1 MKEKKKLTP
10 SQRYKKLK
18 TTQYICFG
26 GEFVSVLTPFIVV
39 GIVNYNEYFVEYN
52 GTRVSIACALAFA
65 LMGIAVYLVSK
76 KKFDNSFIT
85 LIVGWLAI
93 TIIFFLLGKIIT
105 DISWI
110 MLYGLIG
117 ILGAYGLD
125 IASAKAEDKAKKI
138 KDGME
143 LANQEEI
150 KEEYREEKES
160 KKTVK
165 VKVKKKETDTE

>member
-10 SQRYKKLK
+10 TQRYKRLK
-18 TTQYICFG
+18 ATQYTCFG
-26 GEFVSVLTPFIVV
+26 GEFLSVLTPFVV
-39 GIVNYNEYFVEYN
+39 IGIVNFDEYFVEYN
-52 GTRVSIACALAFA
+52 GTRISIACALAFS

-85 LIVGWLAI
+85 LIVGWLAT

-125 IASAKAEDKAKKI
+125 IASAKAGERAKKI
-138 KDGME
+138 KEGME

-150 KEEYREEKES
+150 KEEYRAEKES
-160 KKTVK
+160 KKVK
-165 VKVKKKETDTE
+165 VKVKKK

>member
-150 KEEYREEKES
+150 KEEYRAEKET
-160 KKTVK
+160 KKVK

>member
-10 SQRYKKLK
+10 TQRYKRLK
-18 TTQYICFG
+18 ATQYACFG
-26 GEFVSVLTPFIVV
+26 GEFLSVIAPFITI
-39 GIVNYNEYFVEYN
+39 GIINFNDYFVEYN
-52 GTRVSIACALAFA
+52 GTRVSIAFMLALAV
-65 LMGIAVYLVSK
+65 MGMAVYLVSK
-76 KKFDNSFIT
+76 KKFENSFIS

-93 TIIFFLLGKIIT
+93 TVIFFLLGKIIT

-125 IASAKAEDKAKKI
+125 IASKKASEKADKI
-138 KDGME
+138 KQGME

-150 KEEYREEKES
+150 KEEYREEKAS
-160 KKTVK
+160 KKVK
-165 VKVKKKETDTE
+165 VKVKK

>member
-10 SQRYKKLK
+10 TQRYKRLK
-18 TTQYICFG
+18 TTQYLCFG
-26 GEFVSVLTPFIVV
+26 GEFVSVLTPFIIM
-39 GIVNYNEYFVEYN
+39 GIVNFDEYFVEYN
-52 GTRVSIACALAFA
+52 GTRISIAFALALS
-65 LMGIAVYLVSK
+65 LMGIAVWLVSK
-76 KKFDNSFIT
+76 RKFDNSFIT

-93 TIIFFLLGKIIT
+93 TVIFFLMGKIIT

-125 IASAKAEDKAKKI
+125 IASKKASEKASKI
-138 KDGME
+138 KQGME

-150 KEEYREEKES
+150 KEEYRAEKEA
-160 KKTVK
+160 KK
-165 VKVKKKETDTE
+165 VKVKIKK

>member
-1 MKEKKKLTP
+1 MKEKKKLSP
-10 SQRYKKLK
+10 SQRYKQLK
-18 TTQYICFG
+18 TIQYACFG
-26 GEFVSVLTPFIVV
+26 GEFISVLTPFIIV
-39 GIVNYNEYFVEYN
+39 GIVNFNEYFVEYN
-52 GTRVSIACALAFA
+52 GTRVSIACALAFS
-65 LMGIAVYLVSK
+65 LMGIAVFLVSK

-125 IASAKAEDKAKKI
+125 IASAKAEERAKKI

-150 KEEYREEKES
+150 KEEYRAEKET

-165 VKVKKKETDTE
+165 VKVKKKETETE

>member
-10 SQRYKKLK
+10 SQKYKRLK
-18 TTQYICFG
+18 ATQYICFG
-26 GEFVSVLTPFIVV
+26 GEFISVITPFIIM
-39 GIVNYNEYFVEYN
+39 GIVNFDEYFVEYN
-52 GTRVSIACALAFA
+52 GTRVSIAFILALS
-65 LMGIAVYLVSK
+65 LMGIAVWLVSK
-76 KKFDNSFIT
+76 RKFENSFIT

-93 TIIFFLLGKIIT
+93 TVIFFLLGKIIT

-125 IASAKAEDKAKKI
+125 IASAKASESAKKI

-150 KEEYREEKES
+150 KEEYKAEKIEKEEK
-160 KKTVK
+160 KVR
-165 VKVKKKETDTE
+165 VKVKK